1 MVGLG
6 DARPPQVVAY
16 GGGGFSTGGDT
27 AALDDYVLGLAARE
41 RPRVCFLPTAS
52 GDADHY
58 VVRFYRAFGGRAE
71 PSHLSLFR
79 RQRGAACVRSH
90 LLAQDVVY
98 VGGGSVVSMLGAW
111 RAHGVDAIL
120 REAWAGGVVMCG
132 PSAGALCWF
141 AEAMSAFHG
150 EPVPVAGLGLLPYSN
165 TVHYDTEPRRRR
177 MYRDHVAAGTL
188 PGFAIDEG
196 AALHF
201 VGERLE
207 RVVSARGGA
216 RAYRVRRT
224 GGSIVEEALPAVRLG
239 ALGGPPAAEPLQAV
253 PA

>member
-1 MVGLG
+1 MT
-6 DARPPQVVAY
+6 ARRPQIVAY

-27 AALDDYVLGLAARE
+27 AALDDYVLGLAGRE

-71 PSHLSLFR
+71 PSHVSLFR
-79 RQRGAACVRSH
+79 RQRGAPCVRSH

-111 RAHGVDAIL
+111 RAHGVDSFL
-120 REAWAGGVVMCG
+120 REAWESGVIMCG
-132 PSAGALCWF
+132 PSAGSLCWF
-141 AEAMSAFHG
+141 AQSMSAFHG
-150 EPVPVAGLGLLPYSN
+150 ETGVVAGLGLLPFSN
-165 TVHYDTEPRRRR
+165 TVHYDTEPHRRRS
-177 MYRDHVAAGTL
+177 YRELVVAGTL

-207 RVVSARGGA
+207 RAVTARPGAAAYRLERAGGVVVEEAIEPLRLGVDGLVPMASLEPLRVVSA
-216 RAYRVRRT
+216 
-224 GGSIVEEALPAVRLG
+224 
-239 ALGGPPAAEPLQAV
+239 
-253 PA
+253 